1 MNAIDRE
8 TARLFARSKGPVRQD
23 RERLRI
29 EDRDLTLVLDVRVD
43 LAAIADC
50 RLRRA
55 AESYGTDDRAIR
67 GVDRGRVGAAAVERE
82 DALRS
87 RIVENRIRISARNL
101 NDPDRSEGFVVEDRH
116 GGIAAVAGESSIE
129 LGRESDAVDSR
140 CIRDVSDDGVTAEID
155 DHGVSSAREK

>member
-8 TARLFARSKGPVRQD
+8 SARLFARSEGPARED
-23 RERLRI
+23 REGFRI

-55 AESYGTDDRAIR
+55 AESYGADYRAIR
-67 GVDRGRVGAAAVERE
+67 GVDRRRVGSAAVERE
-82 DALRS
+82 DALRP

-101 NDPDRSEGFVVEDRH
+101 HDADRNEGFVVEDRH
-116 GGIAAVAGESSIE
+116 AGIATIAGESTIE
-129 LGRESDAVDSR
+129 LGRQSDAMNSR
-140 CIRDVSDDGVTAEID
+140 GIRDVTDDRVTTEID
-155 DHGVSSAREK
+155 DHGVSSAREE